1 MRKIVVIIVT
11 LVVSAGAAALGIM
24 YVTGR
29 FLFHQTVNGEDY
41 SFQTAVEAW
50 NNIIDQVPDFTLM
63 IGEETYYVKD
73 VFYAD
78 KEARMEGSLF
88 CPG

>member
-29 FLFHQTVNGEDY
+29 FFFFLTVKGED
-41 SFQTAVEAW
+41 
-50 NNIIDQVPDFTLM
+50 
-63 IGEETYYVKD
+63 
-73 VFYAD
+73 
-78 KEARMEGSLF
+78 
-88 CPG
+88 